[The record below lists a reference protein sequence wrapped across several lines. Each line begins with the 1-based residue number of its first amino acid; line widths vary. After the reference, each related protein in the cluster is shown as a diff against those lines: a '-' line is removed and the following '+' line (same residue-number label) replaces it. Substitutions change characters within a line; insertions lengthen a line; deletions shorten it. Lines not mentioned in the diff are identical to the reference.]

1 MWSKNPRARE
11 RLAFVV
17 PSEPLDRSA
26 GSGLGEPSRFDPTA
40 FKPASFDAPVAER
53 GGRPLLEAKPSAI
66 DGDSPDRHGR
76 WFTRWDPRAR
86 TAALALLAGLAMV
99 VAWWWWSGQPEP
111 VQPVSEA
118 TLIGDEQVD
127 PGLALDEVSGVVVVH
142 VVGKVTNPGVVEL
155 PVGARVQDAIDAA
168 GGATRDKAL
177 ESVNLARPVVDG
189 EQIVVGAAPD
199 GASSSVISINS
210 AGAEELDELPGV
222 GPVIAERI
230 VQWREENGPFSSI
243 DELSEVSGIGPSI
256 IEQIRDQVGM

>member
-1 MWSKNPRARE
+1 MWSKNLRARE
-11 RLAFVV
+11 RLALLA
-17 PSEPLDRSA
+17 PAEPLDRARGSA
-26 GSGLGEPSRFDPTA
+26 PRA
-40 FKPASFDAPVAER
+40 ASDFESAAFDAPLAQR
-53 GGRPLLEAKPSAI
+53 GGHPLVEAAPSAI
-66 DGDSPDRHGR
+66 GGDTPDRHGR

-86 TAALALLAGLAMV
+86 TAALALFAGLAMV

-111 VQPVSEA
+111 VQSVSESA
-118 TLIGDEQVD
+118 LTGEEQID
-127 PGLALDEVSGVVVVH
+127 PGLALDEVSAVVVVH
-142 VVGKVTNPGVVEL
+142 VVGKVADPGVVEL
-155 PVGARVQDAIDAA
+155 PMGSRVQDAIDAA
-168 GGATRDKAL
+168 GGATRERAL

-199 GASSSVISINS
+199 ATSSSVISINS
-210 AGAEELDELPGV
+210 AGVEELDELPGV